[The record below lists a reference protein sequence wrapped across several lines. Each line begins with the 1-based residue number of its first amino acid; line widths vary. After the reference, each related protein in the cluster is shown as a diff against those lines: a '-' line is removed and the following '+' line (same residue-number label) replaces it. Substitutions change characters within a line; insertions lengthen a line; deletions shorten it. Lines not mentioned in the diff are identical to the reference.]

1 VSTTPPRVNP
11 AALPSPAAKTKKRE
25 GRTHADVI
33 TVPSHT
39 KKDNPKGCPQTPS
52 APSVTQPGPYILIP
66 SDRRQLDAQV
76 PEQGGHVGSEMFV
89 VLVDGGQPGRDVVVP
104 ADLDAGQDRGDD
116 MVAEGEQR

>member
-39 KKDNPKGCPQTPS
+39 KKDNPKAALKPHPH
-52 APSVTQPGPYILIP
+52 
-66 SDRRQLDAQV
+66 RQ
-76 PEQGGHVGSEMFV
+76 
-89 VLVDGGQPGRDVVVP
+89 
-104 ADLDAGQDRGDD
+104 
-116 MVAEGEQR
+116 